1 MTAQR
6 DIGDGDLT
14 NRGRWL
20 DRPPRASAGGR
31 GPWRSRPLAG
41 SPLRLVLANFLARLS
56 LSRLPRGGAGVRV
69 LYMHTKPDPDYVFG
83 RKSISLVGVMQ

>member
-1 MTAQR
+1 M
-6 DIGDGDLT
+6 
-14 NRGRWL
+14 
-20 DRPPRASAGGR
+20 
-31 GPWRSRPLAG
+31 AG